1 MVILTP
7 VLPDV
12 FVLVVVRLNRQSV
25 PGARVEASS
34 DALISRLLH
43 PRGASPLERVLLVAL
58 LLLGCCWTRG
68 VLVAGS
74 PRSYVVPPDSFLA
87 LDIANA
93 IC

>member
-1 MVILTP
+1 MACHTSTPRLPSNFVSVFLILVFLGRKVLETVVILTP

-43 PRGASPLERVLLVAL
+43 SRSASPLERVLLVAL
-58 LLLGCCWTRG
+58 LLLGC
-68 VLVAGS
+68 
-74 PRSYVVPPDSFLA
+74 
-87 LDIANA
+87 
-93 IC
+93 